1 MRSWKAFALA
11 FVATATMMPLT
22 IAQDGKAIKKA
33 MKEAMKGGLCKTV
46 SSGEGSDE
54 DKKKLYELFADMCKE
69 MPPKGDKASWDEKAG
84 ALAAAAKA
92 VMEGKEGATA
102 QLKKAANC
110 KSCHAAHKAD

>member
-46 SSGEGSDE
+46 ASGGGTAEE
-54 DKKKLYELFADMCKE
+54 KKKLYELFADMCKE
-69 MPPKGDKASWDEKAG
+69 MPPKGDKASWEEKAG
-84 ALAAAAKA
+84 ALASAAKA
-92 VMEGKEGATA
+92 VVDGKDGATA

-110 KSCHAAHKAD
+110 KSCHEAHKGE

>member
-11 FVATATMMPLT
+11 FVATAIMVPLT
-22 IAQDGKAIKKA
+22 IAEDGKAIKKA

-46 SSGEGSDE
+46 ASGDGTAE

-69 MPPKGDKASWDEKAG
+69 MPPKGEKTSWDEKAG
-84 ALAAAAKA
+84 ALASAAKA
-92 VMEGKEGATA
+92 VLEGKDGAAA

-110 KSCHAAHKAD
+110 KSCHEAHKAD